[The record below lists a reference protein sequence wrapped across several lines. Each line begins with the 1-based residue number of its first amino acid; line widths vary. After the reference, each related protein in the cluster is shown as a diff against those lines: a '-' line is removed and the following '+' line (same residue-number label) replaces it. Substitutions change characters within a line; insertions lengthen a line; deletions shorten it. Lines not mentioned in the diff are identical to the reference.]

1 MKTTSIAC
9 ISGDHQ
15 KTKLTRCGPDLIL
28 SPPRFPLSIT
38 AFKDGIKCLFPDMG
52 MCDSSNLFTLYYMV
66 YTCILGDN
74 DAII

>member
-1 MKTTSIAC
+1 MQMKTTSIAC

-52 MCDSSNLFTLYYMV
+52 DV
-66 YTCILGDN
+66 
-74 DAII
+74 